1 MPPSKVDTRHIVLD
15 EAEERYLASKGTS
28 TAKAYRSNLKRFNHF
43 FKDGIVGLIKVIES
57 DTENNKSLETYE
69 RERPGEAIIRGF
81 ISWHKEHEYSNKATL
96 QALTTVQNILKF
108 YGITISFAFIDT
120 PVNQPMKNNKK
131 HEWTLDQVKQYVE
144 AAEYLREKLYIMFA
158 FQSGLSISDI
168 LSLDYQDVK
177 KELENGTLP
186 LAIESYRVKT
196 GEPIKTFVGADT
208 VKLLNMYLESRAD
221 IQPSDPLF
229 TFLGNS
235 KKRATPVSIQKKLRE
250 YAGKLEFIA
259 PTELENSYNPA
270 RSHSLRS
277 GFRSRL
283 TGKMDDNLIEFF
295 MAHLSAEKR
304 TYVNMPLDELREIYA
319 NYEHLL
325 SIETTSRDL
334 KSQNRDP
341 KINEAAFN
349 DLASQVSGLVTDN
362 AQLKATVDNLQTL
375 FMDVLNNPAALEETK
390 KRMSK
395 QP

>member
-1 MPPSKVDTRHIVLD
+1 MPPSKVDTRHIHLD
-15 EAEERYLASKGTS
+15 ETEERYLLSKGTS
-28 TAKAYRSNLKRFNHF
+28 TAKSYRSNLKRFRHYF
-43 FKDGIVGLIKVIES
+43 PDGIVGLIKRIEK
-57 DTENNKSLETYE
+57 DTEDNKDLQVYD
-69 RERPGEAIIRGF
+69 RERPGESIIQGF

-96 QALTTVQNILKF
+96 QALNTLQNVLKF
-108 YGITISFAFIDT
+108 YGITISLAFIET
-120 PVNQPMKNNKK
+120 PPNQPMRENKK
-131 HEWTLDQVKQYVE
+131 HEWTLDQIKQYVE
-144 AAEYLREKLYIMFA
+144 AAEYLREKLYILFA
-158 FQSGLSISDI
+158 FQSGLAISDI
-168 LSLDYQDVK
+168 LSLDYRDIQQ
-177 KELENGTLP
+177 ELTSDTLP
-186 LAIESYRVKT
+186 LAIETYRVKT

-208 VKLLNMYLESRAD
+208 VKLLKMYLESRAD
-221 IQPSDPLF
+221 IKPTDPVF
-229 TFLGNS
+229 TFLGNDQR
-235 KKRATPVSIQKKLRE
+235 RATPVSIQKKLRE
-250 YAGKLEFIA
+250 YAAKLDFIV
-259 PTELENSYNPA
+259 PTELENGYNPA

-325 SIETTSRDL
+325 SIETTSKDE

-375 FMDVLNNPAALEETK
+375 FMDVLNNPEALEETK
-390 KRMSK
+390 KRLSS
-395 QP
+395 